1 MLRKARLIRNRH
13 AANAKRPIPAIRRSE
28 PTSIG
33 RRECVLADDFYQ
45 LLADV
50 PDSRCKVIAQAARVI
65 EAGFTVAAARLGID
79 FSMRRISSAK
89 MPDVAV

>member
-1 MLRKARLIRNRH
+1 M
-13 AANAKRPIPAIRRSE
+13 
-28 PTSIG
+28 TS
-33 RRECVLADDFYQ
+33 YP

-50 PDSRCKVIAQAARVI
+50 PGKSCKVIAQAARVN
-65 EAGFTVAAARLGID
+65 GSDFTVAAARLGID

>member
-1 MLRKARLIRNRH
+1 M
-13 AANAKRPIPAIRRSE
+13 
-28 PTSIG
+28 TS
-33 RRECVLADDFYQ
+33 YP

-50 PDSRCKVIAQAARVI
+50 PGSRCKVIAQAARVI
-65 EAGFTVAAARLGID
+65 GSDFTVAAARLGID